1 MSKDNYQM
9 VEVEKIALP
18 SFMPKSKPPTTELEA
33 SITSNGILQPIGI
46 CRNDAKELEEYKYL
60 VIWGRKRLLAAQNLN
75 IKRIPAV
82 IIDIK
87 PSKEEFLKYSLMD
100 SQTKVPIAKEM
111 KNYKTTEGV
120 LDIDLIEDEDYGLLK
135 MAEANGLTVNEMIRK
150 ILKEKLVKEG
160 LLEEE

>member
-1 MSKDNYQM
+1 M
-9 VEVEKIALP
+9 
-18 SFMPKSKPPTTELEA
+18 
-33 SITSNGILQPIGI
+33 
-46 CRNDAKELEEYKYL
+46 
-60 VIWGRKRLLAAQNLN
+60 
-75 IKRIPAV
+75 